1 MNKSCARCERT
12 VYPVEM
18 LKCLDKSW
26 HKGCFTC
33 EACGMTLNMKNYKG
47 YNKLPYCHAHYPTT
61 KFTAVADTPENR
73 RLAKNTKAQSQVEY
87 QKQFVQEKGMKI
99 SVADDPETMRAK
111 QNTQNQSSVLYTGQL
126 QQREQSELHR
136 PPPETGTVRKGNIH
150 VRQNNI
156 QSVPDP
162 SQLPVTHH
170 YQPPTSPDDYDPVHQ
185 FESVT
190 GFSFTPYSGPPGK
203 QQAVGSLFDSKPQTV
218 QSPPPAGQMSKK
230 YCAIYDYTAAD
241 QDEVSF
247 REGDLVINWRHIDEG
262 WMTGTIER
270 TGQTGM
276 LPSNYVQLV

>member
-1 MNKSCARCERT
+1 MNKSCARCQRT

-61 KFTAVADTPENR
+61 KFTTVADTPENR

-111 QNTQNQSSVLYTGQL
+111 KNTQNQSSVLYTGQL

-136 PPPETGTVRKGNIH
+136 PPPETGT
-150 VRQNNI
+150 
-156 QSVPDP
+156 
-162 SQLPVTHH
+162 
-170 YQPPTSPDDYDPVHQ
+170 
-185 FESVT
+185 VT

-247 REGDLVINWRHIDEG
+247 REGDLVINWQHIDEG

>member
-1 MNKSCARCERT
+1 MNKSCARCQRT

-61 KFTAVADTPENR
+61 KFTTVADTPENR

-111 QNTQNQSSVLYTGQL
+111 KNTQNQSSVLYTGQL

-185 FESVT
+185 FESGITDSESFNCSILLKMQYFFMYGYDPELPKAFMIFTVISA
-190 GFSFTPYSGPPGK
+190 FSLRSI
-203 QQAVGSLFDSKPQTV
+203 L
-218 QSPPPAGQMSKK
+218 
-230 YCAIYDYTAAD
+230 
-241 QDEVSF
+241 
-247 REGDLVINWRHIDEG
+247 
-262 WMTGTIER
+262 
-270 TGQTGM
+270 
-276 LPSNYVQLV
+276 